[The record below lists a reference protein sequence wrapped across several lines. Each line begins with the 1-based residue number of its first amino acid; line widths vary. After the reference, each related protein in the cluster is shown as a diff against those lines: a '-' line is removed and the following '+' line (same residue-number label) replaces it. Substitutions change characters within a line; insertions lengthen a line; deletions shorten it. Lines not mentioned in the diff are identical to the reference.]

1 MRTTD
6 LDEKSGTKIGI
17 KTMTKN
23 PSGDTTNTQGRMT
36 SRPSVPPANIRP
48 STTMG
53 LYQENL
59 ANEEL
64 RPKTAQNGNA
74 VPHLPKLNTQRSLDS
89 AMVNQKKSESQDRKQ
104 KPMVN
109 NFMGSSRPPTREVE
123 ESARSGQQSMS
134 RTPSQSTL
142 QSSASVPKRGPR
154 GRRMSKRVSKA
165 LMRAQQVNDNSA
177 RESTDD
183 LSNNPPTSAWDAFET
198 HLKSVNENNMLM
210 EFENKTLD
218 FKCSEPFKKI
228 MNEMAPKPKVKKPER
243 QESES
248 KVGVA
253 FEEKEEDKEEDS
265 DEESDL
271 DDDLEDDEAQ
281 TRRRRRRALRAWA
294 LIKRNIQEMRMERR
308 KSAGSINWDF
318 LRQTITALTDMEKA
332 RQELYDKYIYKPN
345 WWADGLSQCPDHL
358 LRKYSKGTAG
368 MSAVK
373 VANLANSR
381 RANTA
386 QKRPGTSMTNYSTT
400 SRRAGTPA
408 GGPRR

>member
-1 MRTTD
+1 
-6 LDEKSGTKIGI
+6 
-17 KTMTKN
+17 MTKN
-23 PSGDTTNTQGRMT
+23 PSGDTANTQGRMT
-36 SRPSVPPANIRP
+36 SRPSIPPANIRP

-53 LYQENL
+53 LYQDNL
-59 ANEEL
+59 AEEGQ
-64 RPKTAQNGNA
+64 RPKTAQNGNV
-74 VPHLPKLNTQRSLDS
+74 VPHLPKLNTQRSMDS
-89 AMVNQKKSESQDRKQ
+89 ALPNQKKSDVQDRKQ

-109 NFMGSSRPPTREVE
+109 NFMGSSRPQTREVE
-123 ESARSGQQSMS
+123 ESARSVQQSMS
-134 RTPSQSTL
+134 RTASQSTL
-142 QSSASVPKRGPR
+142 QSSASTPMRGPR
-154 GRRMSKRVSKA
+154 GRRMSRKVSKA
-165 LMRAQQVNDNSA
+165 LMRAQQANDNST

-183 LSNNPPTSAWDAFET
+183 LSNNLQTSAWDAFET
-198 HLKSVNENNMLM
+198 HLKLVNENNMLM

-228 MNEMAPKPKVKKPER
+228 MNEMAPKPKIKKPER

-253 FEEKEEDKEEDS
+253 FEEKEEDEDDS
-265 DEESDL
+265 EEESDL

-281 TRRRRRRALRAWA
+281 VRRRRRRALRAWA
-294 LIKRNIQEMRMERR
+294 LIKRNVQEMRMERR

-358 LRKYSKGTAG
+358 LRKYSKGTG

-381 RANTA
+381 RANTV

-400 SRRAGTPA
+400 SRRAATPA